1 MLMQLERQTEEEA
14 AALRLEKDK
23 LETTATSGSSKK
35 TKKNKKGNRLPERTE
50 L

>member
-1 MLMQLERQTEEEA
+1 MQLERQTEEEA

-23 LETTATSGSSKK
+23 LETAATSGSSKK
-35 TKKNKKGNRLPERTE
+35 TKKKKGNRLPERTE